1 MNGKRIYTE
10 TELFNK
16 YSTLCAGG
24 EYCCFDI
31 KKKMQRLEVSEELA
45 DKVLQHLQK
54 EKYIDEQRYAHA
66 FVCDKFR
73 YNRWGRV
80 RIQQELRMKGI
91 PQLFIEEA
99 LEEISEDDSYK
110 TLLSLLQKKLPSVK
124 GKNGYEIKMKL
135 MRFAVSRGFN
145 ADMTRKIVEDE
156 LSIGDGVDD

>member
-10 TELFNK
+10 KELFNK
-16 YSTLCAGG
+16 YSTLCAGA

-31 KKKMQRLEVSEELA
+31 RKKMQRLEVSEELA
-45 DKVLQHLQK
+45 DGVLQHLQK
-54 EKYIDEQRYAHA
+54 EQFIDEKRYAHA
-66 FVCDKFR
+66 FVRDKFR

-80 RIQQELRMKGI
+80 RIQQELRMKGV
-91 PQLFIEEA
+91 PQLFIDEA
-99 LEEISEDDSYK
+99 LEEISEDESYE

-135 MRFAVSRGFN
+135 MRFAMSRGFN
-145 ADMTRKIVEDE
+145 ADMARKIVEDE